1 MADPRAADI
10 PQAARVAGLR
20 SFETP
25 TLESVERRRLQLWM
39 LTLALLLSVA
49 VAFVALTAWTD
60 IPPHAMLRPRT
71 LQASLLGLVVLF
83 SAYAIEKEMQL
94 RRLSRLLIQERV
106 LSAAL
111 TSRVHELSALLAATR
126 AMNLVLDLREVL
138 DTILRS
144 SLELLDGKDGSIML
158 ARGGEELR
166 TVAAAG
172 ASPAREARQPFG
184 EGIAGRVAA
193 LREPLLITGRIP
205 NDERST
211 PYVLA
216 GEPPTSSMSVPL
228 IHRGTL
234 LGVLNVNAKPGRAY
248 TEYDL
253 RALSLFGEHAA
264 AAIAKAQLHEE
275 QRLLASQNLYQAMH
289 DSLTSLP
296 NRGLFLDRVEH
307 ALVRRRRAEHRV
319 ALLFLDLDDFKRI
332 NDSLGHAAGD
342 EVLVAFA
349 ERLRAHLRSGDTV
362 ARFGGDEFAVLVED
376 VSAADDAH
384 QTAERLTGAMEE
396 PFAVGG
402 HRVWL
407 RASIGIAVEP
417 DGGRTAEDLLRSADS
432 ALQAAKLGGKGR
444 IVAFEPRLHAEV
456 LTRVELERELHAAV
470 EGGELTV
477 HFQPVVSLESRQVVS
492 LEALARWHHRERG
505 MLPASVFAPLAEQAG
520 ILPEI
525 DRMVLRQACAAFAPL
540 LASARGSAPRLSV
553 NVSAA
558 SLRDPRLAED
568 IAGALQA
575 TGLHPDQLALEVCQA
590 AVLYDVEQLSAALTR
605 LKALGVRLVVDDFG
619 TGVSSI
625 SQLSRLPFDTLKVD
639 RLLVEGLTKEASTRS
654 LVQAIVRFAQ
664 SLSLEVVGKGIE
676 QPDQFDELLRIGC
689 ALGQGFYFLPPQD
702 PAAIAEFLAGHGAP
716 SPH

>member
-1 MADPRAADI
+1 MADPHASEVKRAAH
-10 PQAARVAGLR
+10 VAGLR

-49 VAFVALTAWTD
+49 VAFVALTAWSD
-60 IPPHAMLRPRT
+60 LPRHALLTPRT

-83 SAYAIEKEMQL
+83 SAYAIEKEIQL
-94 RRLSRLLIQERV
+94 RRLTGLLIQERV
-106 LSAAL
+106 LTAAL
-111 TSRVHELSALLAATR
+111 TSRVHELSGLLAATR

-172 ASPAREARQPFG
+172 ASPARGARQMFG

-205 NDERST
+205 NEQRST

-216 GEPPTSSMSVPL
+216 GEPPASSMSVPL
-228 IHRGTL
+228 LHRGTL
-234 LGVLNVNAKPGRAY
+234 LGVLNVNARPGKAY

-264 AAIAKAQLHEE
+264 AAIANAQLHEE

-319 ALLFLDLDDFKRI
+319 ALLFLDLDDFKRV

-376 VSAADDAH
+376 VVAADDAH

-407 RASIGIAVEP
+407 RASVGIAVEP
-417 DGGRTAEDLLRSADS
+417 DAGRTAEDLLRAADS

-444 IVAFEPRLHAEV
+444 IVAFEPRIHAGV
-456 LTRVELERELHAAV
+456 LTRVELERELHSAV

-477 HFQPVVSLESRQVVS
+477 HFQPVVSLASRRVVS
-492 LEALARWHHRERG
+492 FEALARWQHRERG
-505 MLPASVFAPLAEQAG
+505 MLPASVFVPLAEQAG
-520 ILPEI
+520 ILPRM
-525 DRMVLRQACAAFAPL
+525 DRVVLRQACAAFAPL
-540 LASARGSAPRLSV
+540 LASARESAPTLSV

-558 SLRDPRLAED
+558 TLRDPRLPED
-568 IAGALQA
+568 ISDALQA
-575 TGLHPDQLALEVCQA
+575 TGLRAEQLALEVCQS
-590 AVLYDVEQLSAALTR
+590 AVLYDVEQLSAALSR
-605 LKALGVRLVVDDFG
+605 LKSLGVRLVVDDFG

-625 SQLSRLPFDTLKVD
+625 SQLSRLPLDTLKVD

-676 QPDQFDELLRIGC
+676 QPDQLDELLRIGC
-689 ALGQGFYFLPPQD
+689 SLGQGYFFLPPQD
-702 PAAIAEFLAGHGAP
+702 PATVAGYLAGRGAP
-716 SPH
+716 PQR